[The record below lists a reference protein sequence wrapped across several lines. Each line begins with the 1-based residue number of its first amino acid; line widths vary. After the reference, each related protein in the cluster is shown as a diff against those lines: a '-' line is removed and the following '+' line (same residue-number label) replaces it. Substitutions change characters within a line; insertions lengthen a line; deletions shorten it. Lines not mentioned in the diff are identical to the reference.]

1 MRHVHLRVQVLKLT
15 QAQSDTIVEM
25 RKVLLHK
32 LGTVYDERRQLHL
45 QVRRLL
51 EALVAPSLS
60 CGYEAF
66 ELQSYS

>member
-1 MRHVHLRVQVLKLT
+1 MWVQVLKLT

-45 QVRRLL
+45 QVGRLL
-51 EALVAPSLS
+51 IGLECSLIGLECS
-60 CGYEAF
+60 
-66 ELQSYS
+66 LIVL